1 MNAVQQMTNITAH
14 LFMAKI
20 FTNLQSTATTEVE
33 CSFGVRMQHAWN
45 QQQQQHQ
52 RLNRR
57 GSFVSTQ
64 IVLHSWC
71 NIYKV
76 YEMRP
81 ATFTAIECVSVV
93 NDSKLGKPIHSR
105 MHRRS
110 KWKHWAAFKWV
121 LTSIWLRTDQVKQPT
136 RHWQCVL
143 GTPNHLLCTT
153 KHILLHIRTQIHTHA
168 HTCSQTTDNNSSSIR
183 TVAETNSTHMYE
195 WNSRRL
201 WLVWASEK
209 WYTKEVNIA
218 VPS

>member
-1 MNAVQQMTNITAH
+1 
-14 LFMAKI
+14 
-20 FTNLQSTATTEVE
+20 
-33 CSFGVRMQHAWN
+33 MQHAWN
-45 QQQQQHQ
+45 QQQLRQQQQ

-57 GSFVSTQ
+57 GSFVLTQ

-93 NDSKLGKPIHSR
+93 NDSKLGKRIHSR

-153 KHILLHIRTQIHTHA
+153 KHILLHTLTRTPHLQTHTHVLA
-168 HTCSQTTDNNSSSIR
+168 DKRQQQQQQHSN
-183 TVAETNSTHMYE
+183 
-195 WNSRRL
+195 RRWHEL
-201 WLVWASEK
+201 DSHARLELKAFMVGVSVWKMIHQRGEHRCPL
-209 WYTKEVNIA
+209 II
-218 VPS
+218 